1 MAGNANSLRNSLP
14 FPIEGVRTQ
23 YLRGPWA
30 TSTSWLLSL
39 HRHVEKCPEGLGQSR
54 PLLDLQETENS
65 SRLMIIRR
73 VLGLCAYLFV
83 QSWTG
88 SLMAAAF
95 LLYGATG
102 FVGEAIARTAARTGL
117 QPIVAGRDASK
128 LELLATELGVE
139 WRAFALDDVGSI
151 DRAMRDVKVVLN
163 CAGPFIHTARS
174 MVEACLRSCVHYLDI
189 TGEIPVYQ
197 FLFARDAE
205 AKAHG
210 IMILPGV
217 GFDVAPTDCLAV
229 YLKSRLPT
237 ATHLKLAFQSVGPA
251 GLPPGTQRTAIEMLP
266 HGDRVRRDGLLVRP
280 EQPAKTV
287 SVDFGDGA
295 VPAQLL
301 PWGDVFT
308 AYFSTGIPNI
318 EDYIAAPPELRRQMA
333 LARAI
338 APLLK
343 LSPVRS
349 LLKRGIRAGPNA
361 EARAKTRVHV
371 WGEVTDGQGRM
382 AVSRLHGPEAGVS
395 WTTQT
400 ALAASRNALAG
411 NAPPGFQTPAMAY
424 GADFILDG
432 VDVTREDVV

>member
-1 MAGNANSLRNSLP
+1 MPS
-14 FPIEGVRTQ
+14 
-23 YLRGPWA
+23 
-30 TSTSWLLSL
+30 
-39 HRHVEKCPEGLGQSR
+39 
-54 PLLDLQETENS
+54 
-65 SRLMIIRR
+65 
-73 VLGLCAYLFV
+73 
-83 QSWTG
+83 
-88 SLMAAAF
+88 AF

-102 FVGEAIARTAARTGL
+102 FVGEAIARTAARSGL

-128 LELLATELGVE
+128 LERLATDLGVE
-139 WRAFALDDVGSI
+139 CRAFALDDVASI
-151 DRAMRDVKVVLN
+151 DRAMRDIKVVLN

-174 MVEACLRSCVHYLDI
+174 MVEACLRGCVHYLDI

-197 FLFARDAE
+197 SLFARDAE
-205 AKAHG
+205 AKAQG
-210 IMILPGV
+210 IMVLPGV
-217 GFDVAPTDCLAV
+217 GFDVAPTDCLALH
-229 YLKSRLPT
+229 LKSRLPT
-237 ATHLKLAFQSVGPA
+237 TTHLRLAFQSVGPA

-266 HGDRVRRDGLLVRP
+266 HGDQVRRNGLLLRP
-280 EQPAKTV
+280 EQPEKMV
-287 SVDFGDGA
+287 SIDFGDGA

-308 AYFSTGIPNI
+308 AYISTGIPNI
-318 EDYIAAPPELRRQMA
+318 EDYIAAPPGLRRQMA

-349 LLKRGIRAGPNA
+349 LLKRGIGAGPSA
-361 EARAKTRVHV
+361 GARAKTRVHV

-382 AVSRLHGPEAGVS
+382 AVSRLHGPEAGVA